1 MHWALWLAILAFA
14 LFLLTNYGAPW
25 LVRRLS
31 SNVRIRNIGLRS
43 VRGLFLKIGPVTL
56 TADRIALTVHRS
68 PGGARVG
75 LDFLNVVVTVSK
87 VLKSATPPKRDHWR
101 TLRQNYKR
109 EFSIASI
116 ASIIHQRSSISQL
129 SFPRWVAHQ
138 TAVAFRTVF
147 RFLATFGLVVLIRWL
162 PALTQK
168 FDTQFDQV
176 VVIIEDLGGAHLV
189 VKGLTLAA
197 LLRFTN
203 LAEHDTDDGL
213 EAAHERKSAMRMP
226 PQAAGWS
233 RKWKDSMGRVW
244 DRATARTTGFAS
256 LTIDVGDIIAYPSK
270 ATPTKIAS
278 YRSNTSPT
286 NFNFTSTGVADFTS
300 IEKALPP
307 GSCLSVEGPIEL
319 QASVGFSPKRMVFR
333 KRSGEAK
340 INLPCVQVMP
350 DVILQLVQ
358 RLKPSGGSPADK
370 APSPP
375 APDGSGSAWGPIT
388 FSPPG
393 SPDLGPQITVSRWS
407 RLRRRKDTVPLPQ
420 TLFAILKGIEIN
432 VPEVHARFNG
442 IKEIDSPETY
452 YSIKNQG
459 FLVRLQLSEP
469 STSVLHQKWLGN
481 SPPAGSKH
489 EVNVYSITVQ
499 SRCLVARRLGP
510 DSANLLTLARV
521 GEVSLETVVT
531 GWPAP
536 WLMPPQIF
544 GADPNAAF
552 VAVEAIVDNLEL
564 AERIEVVKWLLQH
577 RPPSSK
583 QKPSSGPIIHP
594 VPRINVRFALN
605 QPSLRLIEQT
615 KDATTFI
622 TTRTDGFNLELES
635 AYSHRNGDPDPSH
648 CDGTPVMMEYIGT
661 ARLAAVTLSPHESS
675 SRPTL
680 NRQMSSLSVLSSDSI
695 QVNSPPPLVAIGPVD
710 VTLKGTAFGWHKENG
725 ASGVALD
732 RSTVL
737 SDVRVLFDSLLVDL
751 TRLQWLPLVIRVLA
765 ASGEP
770 KPKAHDPR
778 PRKAPLDQ
786 LPCGLS
792 VHLSLPTVR
801 VGIVGQG
808 VSLENDI
815 VTSRGLAL
823 QSCVTMD
830 YCFFSCPDHTSR
842 LRSKTAKA
850 AMRDRLGL
858 PQEPVHAASSLAQD
872 AHNNN
877 GKAAFA
883 QLLVTQTTVR
893 SVIDDNTFGWLD
905 ADSQDGPFTAGED
918 VDAHLLLRV
927 PEITGKLDL
936 KRGQV
941 MEPSVGLADSCRGVL
956 RVPRIS
962 CRFDLHHVYCALAVL
977 GVVKKLMPPRKTTDS
992 QSFPLQRA
1000 PLPTPASEMAVSIE
1014 VHADVFQVVAVLPR
1028 SAKLFLRL
1036 TGLVATQKPTK
1047 ERSVRFITGCL
1058 WTPSREVL
1066 QGENQKWDEICRLTS
1081 WNGSVTQTENL
1092 DSPRPSLSITLVG
1105 NGARLRIPYRFILSE
1120 LITNITLAIKAS
1132 KHLAHTVLS
1141 GVFYPM
1147 EKPPIEEA
1155 KKVPSINIMIDSLA
1169 VEIADDPFEAKLNLI
1184 WRQGVEEQ
1192 VERLQR
1198 DEAFSAK
1205 VAAIQAAEAE
1215 TLADSS
1221 SSTGL
1226 KEPTPTSHTVG
1237 IEEAR
1242 ARLLLYN
1249 SLHWISRHKQSRD
1262 ALIGREETISSR
1274 IREPSSRKHLHAALP
1289 FDVRP
1294 YDRWPPI
1301 LRAALGQVRLSLE
1314 EPPFK
1319 DKSLPDFMFE
1329 QGGLPRDT
1337 QFTLLV
1343 PLLLQWSMDSF
1354 KVTLR
1359 DYPIPLLEVPYGPS
1373 AWTCSSTLI
1382 VAEEHGPDSSIDWV
1396 ECRVKSPY
1404 GVNDPAPIAFLVP
1417 KTIMPVKSYA
1427 NPDIRIN
1434 GAGVTDLAWAV
1445 SYTPGIQDVMRV
1457 FDTFS
1462 AAPRDKSPSL
1472 GFWDKLRLIMHW
1484 KVRVRIEGETR
1495 LHIKGSRDPYYVDG
1509 AGAGFVLCFKGDTDI
1524 TVGYSSKDKEL
1535 IQISSS
1541 KMYLAIPDLSRFK
1554 ESVAGSRLSTSRKL
1568 VKICAKFTNG
1578 VRLGFGFA
1586 LERTCLSDCP
1596 GCGGAPAFLKQC
1608 RFFTFKPHYEVALK
1622 VPPKNRGPIE
1632 DSFEGFRSNFIHFS
1646 ISLVSPAQP
1655 ESVPDYDSGP
1665 NSFHLSPKAFAH
1677 FFAWWSL
1684 FGATLNLPIRQGKL
1698 YPDAR
1703 PPSPKFGRHI
1713 ATIKYRISFAPLF
1726 ISHMY
1731 KQDAVEQWREGE
1743 TGFVGVKA
1751 MVQSL
1756 RADLHQREQEI
1767 IVLDK
1772 FSGLPKTTTHKP
1784 FAAAEVVITQMEL
1797 RAVYAIFADPRKSLV
1812 PLFQSGSLGG
1822 GHASY
1827 VFPENRCEAL
1837 GSSMWMDLED
1847 FNEIDWT
1854 PFDDA
1859 PRVWMFQAAT
1869 CPQFTFFRTIPSQT
1883 NVISERLDGAIEKSK
1898 FGDEDTHICSMSKRG
1913 TLRHVQISLTKDR
1926 LQALHEQL
1934 QKVHEQTSTQ
1944 SYDSSTDQH
1953 AEPSDKATQ
1962 LKQSIERLQ
1971 AHLDDMLA
1979 QGASVPASST
1989 STSFCREGHAP
2000 IHQSTITTPS
2010 DWEGFN
2016 NVYEV
2021 HSPQIIFS
2029 NSTRNILLD
2038 YYYSSRNRRGFEYH
2052 MSHRALKAL
2061 KGQLLGEVQRAVA
2074 TIRPGSNVAGAAAR
2088 AATALR
2094 RILTAD
2100 SGNEEHVHSDTE
2112 ETASRITQEKSH
2124 FCVLLKPQIAL
2135 HNEEEEDAVI
2145 HIAAM
2150 EASLTSHTLIDPDYI
2165 DDAVNGYDF
2174 PFNRHKIKLH
2184 GMQAFVPTVLR
2195 PDSELCGVPLEI
2207 LVDFRC
2213 ESGDYERLVPQTDAE
2228 FSYDKFNRLRL
2239 HNEFSNASRQSVE
2252 TNSSDEYMRNQTDRI
2267 TIKIP
2272 RFTVTANSNSFRAIN
2287 NIITHLI
2294 LYSDPSHSRRNE
2306 ALEKFLFTY
2315 DFTDVS
2321 SSVDVVLTMQNRI
2334 RQLLQTAR
2342 LVDLNYGS
2350 LDEMGQMDAL
2360 KVQAELTSLGD
2371 KLDFIFEA
2379 IRLAQEKAR
2388 NLDNNLS
2395 SALQLQVSSDLISY
2409 NMLGPSSNLI
2419 AKLAVKGVGFQWTN
2433 RKDSSTSSVL
2443 TIKDFQAFNGLPT
2456 ATFPEILLA
2465 LPQPSSHPMVKRK
2478 LFAEAKWTVLPPV
2491 AQISVIERLELRL
2504 HPVKVQ
2510 IERKIGREIQEY
2522 ISPKERRAGALATP
2536 SLSAKPQAPQVHA
2549 RDEPPVR
2556 RSSDH
2561 TASLTVNA
2569 PSRTLRMRTS
2579 SWVNLRDAERANS
2592 ATPSITNGASAQPK
2606 TLQRSASSH
2615 SLRPLGTPLTPTTP
2629 TEFGHKAV
2637 ASETDEMRV
2646 RARKRTFWFLLVL
2659 TYKGESLGMARR
2671 EQGGLKARDFIPN
2684 LDDFPLTFPGFERHH
2699 CTWGFDEF
2707 LQVVKSELKKNAVGV
2722 VFRAFN
2728 ARFSNKYRLGDSSR
2742 ETTIEDQPDQVEGSA
2757 SVSSDLQAKAKSGPF
2772 RIRTLSTPKR
2782 SEPRILTEDPIN
2794 TSPTSTSPP
2803 TNSLDS
2809 SISSLPSTS
2818 ETDSRQP
2825 RGRTQK
2831 VLNLFRHKTKKST
2844 DSASSIATTNSQPRR
2859 SLESTSTGFPQRLQP
2874 ITPMSRSRSVVRD

>member
-1 MHWALWLAILAFA
+1 
-14 LFLLTNYGAPW
+14 
-25 LVRRLS
+25 
-31 SNVRIRNIGLRS
+31 
-43 VRGLFLKIGPVTL
+43 
-56 TADRIALTVHRS
+56 
-68 PGGARVG
+68 
-75 LDFLNVVVTVSK
+75 
-87 VLKSATPPKRDHWR
+87 
-101 TLRQNYKR
+101 
-109 EFSIASI
+109 
-116 ASIIHQRSSISQL
+116 
-129 SFPRWVAHQ
+129 
-138 TAVAFRTVF
+138 
-147 RFLATFGLVVLIRWL
+147 
-162 PALTQK
+162 
-168 FDTQFDQV
+168 
-176 VVIIEDLGGAHLV
+176 
-189 VKGLTLAA
+189 
-197 LLRFTN
+197 
-203 LAEHDTDDGL
+203 
-213 EAAHERKSAMRMP
+213 
-226 PQAAGWS
+226 
-233 RKWKDSMGRVW
+233 
-244 DRATARTTGFAS
+244 
-256 LTIDVGDIIAYPSK
+256 
-270 ATPTKIAS
+270 
-278 YRSNTSPT
+278 
-286 NFNFTSTGVADFTS
+286 
-300 IEKALPP
+300 
-307 GSCLSVEGPIEL
+307 
-319 QASVGFSPKRMVFR
+319 
-333 KRSGEAK
+333 
-340 INLPCVQVMP
+340 
-350 DVILQLVQ
+350 
-358 RLKPSGGSPADK
+358 
-370 APSPP
+370 
-375 APDGSGSAWGPIT
+375 
-388 FSPPG
+388 
-393 SPDLGPQITVSRWS
+393 
-407 RLRRRKDTVPLPQ
+407 
-420 TLFAILKGIEIN
+420 
-432 VPEVHARFNG
+432 
-442 IKEIDSPETY
+442 
-452 YSIKNQG
+452 
-459 FLVRLQLSEP
+459 
-469 STSVLHQKWLGN
+469 
-481 SPPAGSKH
+481 
-489 EVNVYSITVQ
+489 
-499 SRCLVARRLGP
+499 
-510 DSANLLTLARV
+510 
-521 GEVSLETVVT
+521 
-531 GWPAP
+531 
-536 WLMPPQIF
+536 
-544 GADPNAAF
+544 
-552 VAVEAIVDNLEL
+552 
-564 AERIEVVKWLLQH
+564 
-577 RPPSSK
+577 
-583 QKPSSGPIIHP
+583 
-594 VPRINVRFALN
+594 
-605 QPSLRLIEQT
+605 
-615 KDATTFI
+615 
-622 TTRTDGFNLELES
+622 
-635 AYSHRNGDPDPSH
+635 
-648 CDGTPVMMEYIGT
+648 
-661 ARLAAVTLSPHESS
+661 
-675 SRPTL
+675 
-680 NRQMSSLSVLSSDSI
+680 
-695 QVNSPPPLVAIGPVD
+695 
-710 VTLKGTAFGWHKENG
+710 
-725 ASGVALD
+725 
-732 RSTVL
+732 
-737 SDVRVLFDSLLVDL
+737 
-751 TRLQWLPLVIRVLA
+751 
-765 ASGEP
+765 
-770 KPKAHDPR
+770 
-778 PRKAPLDQ
+778 
-786 LPCGLS
+786 
-792 VHLSLPTVR
+792 
-801 VGIVGQG
+801 
-808 VSLENDI
+808 
-815 VTSRGLAL
+815 
-823 QSCVTMD
+823 
-830 YCFFSCPDHTSR
+830 
-842 LRSKTAKA
+842 
-850 AMRDRLGL
+850 MRDKLGL

-872 AHNNN
+872 AHNNG

-883 QLLVTQTTVR
+883 QLVVSQTTVR

-905 ADSQDGPFTAGED
+905 TDVQDGPFTAGED
-918 VDAHLLLRV
+918 VDAHLLLRI
-927 PEITGKLDL
+927 PDIIGKLDL
-936 KRGQV
+936 KRAQA
-941 MEPSVGLADSCRGVL
+941 MEPAGGLVDSCRAVL
-956 RVPRIS
+956 RTTRVS

-977 GVVKKLMPPRKTTDS
+977 GVFKKLVPTRKSIDPPGL
-992 QSFPLQRA
+992 PLQRS
-1000 PLPTPASEMAVSIE
+1000 PLPTPANEMAVTIE
-1014 VHADVFQVVAVLPR
+1014 VHADVFQVIAVLPR
-1028 SAKLFLRL
+1028 ASKVFLRL
-1036 TGLVATQKPTK
+1036 TGLVVTQKPTK
-1047 ERSVRFITGCL
+1047 ELGLTFITGCL
-1058 WTPSREVL
+1058 WTPSREAL
-1066 QGENQKWDEICRLTS
+1066 LGESQKWDEILRLTS
-1081 WNGSVTQTENL
+1081 WNGSVIKLDDL
-1092 DSPRPSLSITLVG
+1092 DSPRPSFSISLVG

-1120 LITNITLAIKAS
+1120 LITDITLAVKAS

-1155 KKVPSINIMIDSLA
+1155 KKVPAISVIIDTLA

-1192 VERLQR
+1192 IERLQR
-1198 DEAFSAK
+1198 DEAFAAK
-1205 VAAIQAAEAE
+1205 EAAIKAAEEAE
-1215 TLADSS
+1215 TPVDPSS
-1221 SSTGL
+1221 SAGL
-1226 KEPTPTSHTVG
+1226 STSHTIG

-1242 ARLLLYN
+1242 ARLSLYN
-1249 SLHWISRHKQSRD
+1249 SLHWISRHKQARD

-1274 IREPSSRKHLHAALP
+1274 IREPSTRRSLRAALP

-1294 YDRWPPI
+1294 NDRWPPL
-1301 LRAALGQVRLSLE
+1301 LRASLGQVRLSLE
-1314 EPPFK
+1314 EPEFK

-1329 QGGLPRDT
+1329 QGGLPRDI

-1343 PLLLQWSMDSF
+1343 PLFLQWSMDSF

-1359 DYPIPLLEVPYGPS
+1359 DYPIPLLEVPYGSS

-1396 ECRVKSPY
+1396 QCRVKSPLEED
-1404 GVNDPAPIAFLVP
+1404 DPAPIAFLIP

-1427 NPDIRIN
+1427 NPEVEIN

-1462 AAPRDKSPSL
+1462 ATPRDNS
-1472 GFWDKLRLIMHW
+1472 
-1484 KVRVRIEGETR
+1484 E
-1495 LHIKGSRDPYYVDG
+1495 
-1509 AGAGFVLCFKGDTDI
+1509 
-1524 TVGYSSKDKEL
+1524 DKEL

-1568 VKICAKFTNG
+1568 VKICAKLTNG

-1586 LERTCLSDCP
+1586 LERTCRSDCRS
-1596 GCGGAPAFLKQC
+1596 CGSAPAFLKQC

-1622 VPPKNRGPIE
+1622 VPPKNGGPIQ

-1655 ESVPDYDSGP
+1655 SVSDYDSGP

-1698 YPDAR
+1698 FPDAR

-1751 MVQSL
+1751 MVKSL

-1767 IVLDK
+1767 VVLDK

-1784 FAAAEVVITQMEL
+1784 FAAAEVVIEAMEL

-1812 PLFQSGSLGG
+1812 PLFQSGSLGT

-1827 VFPENRCEAL
+1827 VFPEDRCEVK
-1837 GSSMWMDLED
+1837 GRSIWVDLED
-1847 FNEIDWT
+1847 FNETDWT

-1859 PRVWMFQAAT
+1859 PRIWMFRAAT

-1883 NVISERLDGAIEKSK
+1883 NVISERLDGVIEKSK
-1898 FGDEDTHICSMSKRG
+1898 FGDEDTHICSMSKRE
-1913 TLRHVQISLTKDR
+1913 TLKHVQIALTRER

-1934 QKVHEQTSTQ
+1934 QRIHEQTSTE
-1944 SYDSSTDQH
+1944 SYDSSIDQH
-1953 AEPSDKATQ
+1953 AEPGDKVTQ

-1971 AHLDDMLA
+1971 DYLDDLLGRSGSM
-1979 QGASVPASST
+1979 PASAT
-1989 STSFCREGHAP
+1989 SASFRREGHAP
-2000 IHQSTITTPS
+2000 THQSTITTPS

-2074 TIRPGSNVAGAAAR
+2074 TVRPGSNVAGAAAR

-2112 ETASRITQEKSH
+2112 ETPSRITQEKSH

-2165 DDAVNGYDF
+2165 DDAVNSYVMR
-2174 PFNRHKIKLH
+2174 RHKVKLH

-2239 HNEFSNASRQSVE
+2239 HNEFSNASRQSIE

-2267 TIKIP
+2267 TVKIP

-2321 SSVDVVLTMQNRI
+2321 SSVDVVLTLQKRI

-2342 LVDLNYGS
+2342 IVDLNYGS
-2350 LDEMGQMDAL
+2350 MDETGQMDAL

-2388 NLDNNLS
+2388 NLDNNLA
-2395 SALQLQVSSDLISY
+2395 SALQLQVSSDVISY
-2409 NMLGPSSNLI
+2409 NMLGPSSNLL

-2456 ATFPEILLA
+2456 ATFAEILVA

-2491 AQISVIERLELRL
+2491 AQISVIERLEVRL

-2522 ISPKERRAGALATP
+2522 ISPKERRAGAVPTA
-2536 SLSAKPQAPQVHA
+2536 SLGAKPQVSLAHV

-2561 TASLTVNA
+2561 TASLTVNP
-2569 PSRTLRMRTS
+2569 PSRSLRMRTS

-2592 ATPSITNGASAQPK
+2592 TATPSNANGAPAQPR

-2615 SLRPLGTPLTPTTP
+2615 SLRPLGTPATPTTP
-2629 TEFGHKAV
+2629 SEFGHKAV
-2637 ASETDEMRV
+2637 SSETDEMRV
-2646 RARKRTFWFLLVL
+2646 RARKRTFWFIDMQSFLLVL
-2659 TYKGESLGMARR
+2659 TYKGESLGIARR

-2684 LDDFPLTFPGFERHH
+2684 LDEFPLTFPGFERHH

-2742 ETTIEDQPDQVEGSA
+2742 DSTAEDQSDQVEASA
-2757 SVSSDLQAKAKSGPF
+2757 SSSDLQAKPKSGPF

-2782 SEPRILTEDPIN
+2782 SEPRILSEDPIN

-2803 TNSLDS
+2803 TNSLQS
-2809 SISSLPSTS
+2809 SITSLPSSS
-2818 ETDSRQP
+2818 ETDSRQS

-2831 VLNLFRHKTKKST
+2831 MFSLFRHKTKKST
-2844 DSASSIATTNSQPRR
+2844 DSASSIVSTNSQPRR
-2859 SLESTSTGFPQRLQP
+2859 SLEAPSNGFPQRLQP